1 MRAAQDVNPTDA
13 GLSIAKRREREHIS
27 PCGFQRRLD
36 GDAPDGVLAGGGGKG
51 NPGCDMSIYPQL
63 HKARRLVAI
72 GVGDSNVS
80 GLRRRGNALEGHR
93 PLIGQGGAL
102 ASRAAFTGA

>member
-36 GDAPDGVLAGGGGKG
+36 GDAPDGVLAACGGKG
-51 NPGCDMSIYPQL
+51 NPDCDMSVYPQL

-72 GVGDSNVS
+72 GVGDPNVS
-80 GLRRRGNALEGHR
+80 GFRRRGDALEGHR
-93 PLIGQGGAL
+93 PLAGPGRAL
-102 ASRAAFTGA
+102 AAHSAFICT